1 MIQSS
6 IDVKNMPPQIRRV
19 RLSLP
24 KPFKTRW
31 STRSSRKG
39 PALVSPA
46 SVCGSLGTRDG
57 DDADTIERLE
67 GLGDD
72 EDNRMVIDIEDITP
86 VESLESSVSW
96 NDDEAKVDSNNL
108 PVVATIEYETNE
120 VTRRVL
126 VNEAEEE
133 ETFYSTTT
141 SISTT
146 MTTEADTT
154 VVIENINAAAEII
167 VSDLTNEDPALVCD
181 APVSV
186 TNSTNIMGDAIS
198 DRTFK
203 KGDRVRVVKGHKK
216 YGMSGI
222 IFKTTKAF
230 VFFSDDET
238 NERVQIKP
246 QSISFVDGDSPT
258 QNRDEARLQ
267 PQQQPSQNPASS
279 TLDNK
284 RCISENNHRR
294 MPSQSSLVP
303 TDFPKR
309 SSVVVDS
316 SHSKHAGKVGI
327 VEGHTKCYVNIK
339 FSNDRKVARVMP
351 KFLTLIEGENRS
363 ISTSQSTETTS
374 SDITDGNEAQLDG
387 VTESVEASRGIMSFN
402 LRKFVVKKIILG
414 PRTPS
419 TCAFEAIW
427 DKRDLLPP
435 LEMPLTDL
443 PEKQLVNGKTYE
455 LYSIDVGEDDSGF
468 SKFNKKKTVTAYYV
482 CSANLREHEE
492 KLADFGSLKPHKVV
506 ARRSLLFS
514 PAMKIGDKYAINP
527 IRAND
532 LVMADDLGTAGCG
545 FISEQYLEDLLGN
558 NKRAR
563 TAIGVQMRIFV
574 PSRGIFKGVLIRKRN
589 MQVPIELNDSLLKVG
604 PSRSPDA
611 SDNGWIV
618 ITRAFP
624 STGNYTFA
632 RVFERDHK
640 PLPKSFRNNVEK
652 EESFKMSPMYQDVM
666 ESLGVPTA
674 IIESYRKVYRRNAE
688 KIQHTHLV
696 GMADPT
702 SQLPP
707 NTVFMTGIR
716 GLELDE
722 LFVTRSPCM
731 ESKDGRV
738 LRVVTTKPESM
749 STEDWEWL
757 QNLSF
762 GALIFANPKSGDRPM
777 PELIADGDLDGDL
790 YFVCWNK
797 TILAAINSIPIT
809 DDELATP
816 LGTQAKEKQ
825 YNPEWFDQTQRF
837 LAVAPTHYAGID
849 ILVGKF
855 HNLWK
860 KVADINDASA
870 ICFASASK
878 QALDLKTHGG
888 LIYLPSRLWDN
899 VHEKLH
905 HYLTTDENL

>member
-46 SVCGSLGTRDG
+46 SVGGSLNTR
-57 DDADTIERLE
+57 DADTIERLE

-72 EDNRMVIDIEDITP
+72 EDNRMDIEIEDITP
-86 VESLESSVSW
+86 VESLESSFSW
-96 NDDEAKVDSNNL
+96 NDNDAKVDSNTL
-108 PVVATIEYETNE
+108 PAVATIDYETDEVTTRVENE
-120 VTRRVL
+120 V
-126 VNEAEEE
+126 EAE
-133 ETFYSTTT
+133 ETFYSTTA

-146 MTTEADTT
+146 TTTEADTT

-167 VSDLTNEDPALVCD
+167 VSDLDVERNDLVSAAPHPALQWD

-186 TNSTNIMGDAIS
+186 TNSTTINIIGDAIS

-216 YGMSGI
+216 YGMSGV
-222 IFKTTKAF
+222 IFKTTNHF
-230 VFFSDDET
+230 VCFNDDKT
-238 NERVQIKP
+238 NARVQIKP

-258 QNRDEARLQ
+258 QNRDETRLQ
-267 PQQQPSQNPASS
+267 PLQQPSQNPSSS
-279 TLDNK
+279 TSD
-284 RCISENNHRR
+284 ERR
-294 MPSQSSLVP
+294 MPSQSSQEP
-303 TDFPKR
+303 IDFPKR

-351 KFLTLIEGENRS
+351 KFLTLIEGENLS

-374 SDITDGNEAQLDG
+374 SDITDGNDAQLDG

-414 PRTPS
+414 PKTPS

-427 DKRDLLPP
+427 DKGDLLPP

-797 TILAAINSIPIT
+797 TILAAMNSIPIT